1 MSAPAPRS
9 GSRLGT
15 AAVRFHF
22 DGCEY
27 QGFAGDTAASA
38 LMANGVRLLARS
50 VKYHRPRGLLAL
62 GPEEPNALLSVGRA
76 PASVPNVPAPMLA
89 IADGMRMTSQ
99 NRWPTLRH
107 DFAALLGLGGGLLGA
122 GFYYKT
128 FMWPSW
134 RSYEGMIRRL
144 AGFGSAPAA
153 CNLRPPQVEHV
164 RCDVLVVGAG
174 AAGLAAALAA
184 MRAGA
189 SVVVCEREPRC
200 GGELEFETA
209 AIDGVPAQHW
219 VADALSSLASGGARV
234 LTETAVVGGSA
245 DLVVAHR
252 EPGGLP
258 ANASVFRIQARAMV
272 VATGAIERPIAFVNN
287 DLPGVMLQG
296 AAERLWARYGVRAGE
311 RLVIFG
317 NHDRIYASA
326 RRLLAAGSRVVAIV
340 DTRVSNERV
349 ELADLASAGV
359 QCLTGHAVIAAAG
372 SRAVHTARVAPLAF
386 PDQLSNIGCD
396 AILVSGGWTPSLQVG
411 LHEGGARQYA
421 AELGAFVA
429 GGATPRRISCGAAQ
443 GYLELG
449 QALSDGYAAGRAAA
463 AAATAAAASAGS
475 APARS
480 AAPSGRS
487 AAPSGRGDGAPQ
499 LALFWRSPA
508 SRAQEKRQFVD
519 LQNDVTVADLRQA
532 WVEGFRDIEHVKR
545 YTTLGIGTEQGRT
558 SGVLGAAIL
567 AEISGQPLA
576 AVGIS
581 RTRAPFT
588 PATLSS
594 LAGERQRHALRPER
608 RTPLHDWHL
617 ANGGELESM
626 GLWMRPRYYRAN
638 GADATHAG
646 IAEAARV
653 RAHGGIVDG
662 STLGKL
668 EVAGKDAPAFLD
680 WLYLTRA
687 STIRV
692 GRSRYMVMLREDGC
706 VLDDGLVLRL
716 AEDRFVATVS
726 SGHAGHVLAHFEFW
740 QAAGFSQHRV
750 TITDVTEAWAV
761 IAVAGPHSRAVL
773 REVLGADWHAAM
785 ATLKHM
791 DFATGRWGSR
801 ELRVLRA
808 SFSGELAF
816 ELHCRP
822 ASAASLWQALVD
834 GGLAPYGLEALDI
847 LRVEK
852 GYLVSTELNGQTTP
866 HDLGMDALLKS
877 ANACIG
883 RELLDRPGL
892 HEQTRPRLVGLHA
905 ADGRSSFL
913 GGAQLTRLDESR
925 HACGYVTSAVYSP
938 AMGQWIALALV
949 ARNVPPG
956 TELIARDPLHERETR
971 VRVSAPV
978 FVDPHGERLKS

>member
-1 MSAPAPRS
+1 MSAPILRK

-15 AAVRFHF
+15 TPVRFHF
-22 DGCEY
+22 DGREY

-38 LMANGVRLLARS
+38 LLANGVRLLGRS

-76 PASVPNVPAPMLA
+76 PATVPNVPAPMLA
-89 IADGMRMTSQ
+89 ITDDMRMTSQ

-107 DFAALLGLGGGLLGA
+107 DCAAVFGLGGGLLGA

-128 FMWPSW
+128 FMSPSW
-134 RSYEGMIRRL
+134 RTYEGMIRRL
-144 AGFGSAPAA
+144 AGLGGAPAA
-153 CNLRPPQVEHV
+153 CELTPPQIEHV

-189 SVVVCEREPRC
+189 SVLMCEREPCC

-209 AIDGVPAQHW
+209 VIDGLPAQRW
-219 VADALSSLASGGARV
+219 VADALSGLASGGARV

-272 VATGAIERPIAFVNN
+272 VAAGAVERPIAFVNN

-296 AAERLWARYGVRAGE
+296 AAERLWARYGVRAGG

-317 NHDRIYASA
+317 NHDRIYATA
-326 RRLLAAGSRVVAIV
+326 RRLLASGSRVVAIV
-340 DTRVSNERV
+340 DTRASNERV
-349 ELADLASAGV
+349 ERVERADLASAGV
-359 QCLTGHAVIAAAG
+359 QCLAGHAVMAAAG
-372 SRAVHTARVAPLAF
+372 SPAVHTARVAPMAF
-386 PDQLSNIGCD
+386 PDRLSDIGCD

-421 AELGAFVA
+421 AEIGAFVA
-429 GGATPRRISCGAAQ
+429 GAVTPRRISCGAAQ
-443 GYLELG
+443 GYLELD
-449 QALSDGYAAGRAAA
+449 QALSDGYTAGCAAVAAASTAAA
-463 AAATAAAASAGS
+463 AAGADP
-475 APARS
+475 APAR
-480 AAPSGRS
+480 G
-487 AAPSGRGDGAPQ
+487 AAPSGRGDGAPH

-532 WVEGFRDIEHVKR
+532 WMEGFRDIEHVKR

-567 AEISGQPLA
+567 AEISGQPLS
-576 AVGIS
+576 AVGVS
-581 RTRAPFT
+581 QARAPFT
-588 PATLSS
+588 PATLAS
-594 LAGERQRHALRPER
+594 LCGARQGRALRPER
-608 RTPLHDWHL
+608 RTPLHDWHVTH
-617 ANGGELESM
+617 GGELESM

-638 GADATHAG
+638 GADATRAG

-653 RAHGGIVDG
+653 RAHGGILDG

-668 EVAGKDAPAFLD
+668 EVAGKDAPAFMD
-680 WLYLTRA
+680 RLYLTRA
-687 STIRV
+687 STIKV
-692 GRSRYMVMLREDGC
+692 GRSKYMVLLREDGC
-706 VLDDGLVLRL
+706 VLDDGIVLRL
-716 AEDRFVATVS
+716 AEDRFIATLS

-740 QAAGFSQHRV
+740 RAAGFEQDRV

-761 IAVAGPHSRAVL
+761 IVVAGPQSRALL
-773 REVLGADWHAAM
+773 RGVLGPDWTAAM
-785 ATLKHM
+785 AALTHM
-791 DFATGRWGSR
+791 GFAIGRWGGR
-801 ELRVLRA
+801 ELRVMRA

-822 ASAASLWQALVD
+822 ASAGSLWQALVD

-866 HDLGMDALLKS
+866 QDLGMDALLKS
-877 ANACIG
+877 GNACIG
-883 RELLDRPGL
+883 REHLDRPGL
-892 HEQTRPRLVGLHA
+892 HEPTRPRLVGLHA

-938 AMGQWIALALV
+938 ALGQWIALALA
-949 ARNVPPG
+949 ARNVQIG
-956 TELIARDPLHERETR
+956 TELLARDPLHNQQTR

-978 FVDPHGERLKS
+978 FVDPHGEKLKS

>member
-15 AAVRFHF
+15 AAVHFHF
-22 DGCEY
+22 DGREY

-38 LMANGVRLLARS
+38 LLAEGVRLLGRS

-62 GPEEPNALLSVGRA
+62 GPEEPNALLSVGLA

-89 IADGMRMTSQ
+89 IADGMHMTSQ

-107 DFAALLGLGGGLLGA
+107 DFAAILGLGGGLLGA

-134 RSYEGMIRRL
+134 RTYEGMIRRL
-144 AGFGSAPAA
+144 AGLGSAPAA
-153 CNLRPPQVEHV
+153 CELTPPQVEHI

-189 SVVVCEREPRC
+189 SVLMCEREPCC

-209 AIDGVPAQHW
+209 VIDGVPAQRW
-219 VADALSSLASGGARV
+219 VANALSSLASGGARV
-234 LTETAVVGGSA
+234 LTETAVVGGSG
-245 DLVVAHR
+245 DLNVAHR

-272 VATGAIERPIAFVNN
+272 VAAGAVERPIAFVNN

-296 AAERLWARYGVRAGE
+296 AAERLWSRYGVRAGE

-317 NHDRIYASA
+317 NHDRIYATA
-326 RRLLAAGSRVVAIV
+326 RRLLASGSRVVAIV
-340 DTRVSNERV
+340 DTRASNERV
-349 ELADLASAGV
+349 QLADLFNAGV
-359 QCLTGHAVIAAAG
+359 QCLAAHAVIAAVG
-372 SRAVHTARVAPLAF
+372 SPTVHTARVAPLAF
-386 PDQLSNIGCD
+386 PDRLSDLGCD

-421 AELGAFVA
+421 AEIGAFVA
-429 GGATPRRISCGAAQ
+429 GAVTPRRISCGAAQ
-443 GYLELG
+443 GYLELD
-449 QALSDGYAAGRAAA
+449 QALGDGYTAGCAAA
-463 AAATAAAASAGS
+463 AAASTAAAATGAGP

-480 AAPSGRS
+480 AAPSGR
-487 AAPSGRGDGAPQ
+487 GDDSPQ

-532 WVEGFRDIEHVKR
+532 WTEGFRDIEHVKR

-576 AVGIS
+576 TIGVS

-594 LAGERQRHALRPER
+594 LAGERQGHALRPER
-608 RTPLHDWHL
+608 RTPLHDWHV

-626 GLWMRPRYYRAN
+626 GLWMRPRYYHAN
-638 GADATHAG
+638 GIDAARAG

-668 EVAGKDAPAFLD
+668 EVAGKDAPAFMD
-680 WLYLTRA
+680 RLYLTRA
-687 STIRV
+687 STIKV

-740 QAAGFSQHRV
+740 QAAGFAQHRV
-750 TITDVTEAWAV
+750 TITDVTEAWSV

-785 ATLKHM
+785 ATLNHM
-791 DFATGRWGSR
+791 DFATGRWGGR

-822 ASAASLWQALVD
+822 ANAVSLWQTLVN

-866 HDLGMDALLKS
+866 QDLGMDALLKS

-883 RELLDRPGL
+883 REYLDRPGL
-892 HEQTRPRLVGLHA
+892 HEPTRPRLVGLVA

-938 AMGQWIALALV
+938 ALGQWIALALV
-949 ARNVPPG
+949 ARSVPPG
-956 TELIARDPLHERETR
+956 AELIARDPLHERATR

>member
-1 MSAPAPRS
+1 MSAPILRK

-15 AAVRFHF
+15 TPVRFHF
-22 DGCEY
+22 DGREY

-38 LMANGVRLLARS
+38 LLANGVRLLARS

-62 GPEEPNALLSVGRA
+62 GPEEPNALLSVGLA
-76 PASVPNVPAPMLA
+76 PAHVPNVPAPMLA
-89 IADGMRMTSQ
+89 IADGMHMTSQ

-107 DFAALLGLGGGLLGA
+107 DFAAILGLGGALLGA

-134 RSYEGMIRRL
+134 RTYEGMIRRL
-144 AGFGSAPAA
+144 AGLGGAPAA
-153 CNLRPPQVEHV
+153 CELTPPQIEHV

-174 AAGLAAALAA
+174 AAGIAAALAA

-189 SVVVCEREPRC
+189 SVLMCEREPCC

-209 AIDGVPAQHW
+209 VIDGVPAQRW
-219 VADALSSLASGGARV
+219 VANALSSLASGGARV
-234 LTETAVVGGSA
+234 LTETAVVGGSG
-245 DLVVAHR
+245 DLNVAHR

-272 VATGAIERPIAFVNN
+272 VAAGAVERPIAFVNN

-296 AAERLWARYGVRAGE
+296 AAERLWSRYGVRAGE

-317 NHDRIYASA
+317 NHDRIYATA
-326 RRLLAAGSRVVAIV
+326 RRLLASGSRVVAIV
-340 DTRVSNERV
+340 DTRASNERV

-359 QCLTGHAVIAAAG
+359 QCLAGHAVIAAAG
-372 SRAVHTARVAPLAF
+372 SPAVHTARIAPLAF

-411 LHEGGARQYA
+411 LHEGGTRQYA
-421 AELGAFVA
+421 PELGAFVA
-429 GGATPRRISCGAAQ
+429 DAATPRRVSCGAAR
-443 GYLELG
+443 GYLELD
-449 QALSDGYAAGRAAA
+449 QALSDGHTAGCAAA
-463 AAATAAAASAGS
+463 ASAAAASAGS
-475 APARS
+475 APAR
-480 AAPSGRS
+480 G
-487 AAPSGRGDGAPQ
+487 AAPSGRGDDSPQ

-508 SRAQEKRQFVD
+508 SRTQEKRQFVD

-532 WVEGFRDIEHVKR
+532 WTEGFCDIEHVKR
-545 YTTLGIGTEQGRT
+545 YTTLGIGTEQGRS

-567 AEISGQPLA
+567 AEMSGQPLA

-594 LAGERQRHALRPER
+594 LAGERQGHALRPER
-608 RTPLHDWHL
+608 RTPLHDWHVTH
-617 ANGGELESM
+617 GGELESM

-638 GADATHAG
+638 GADATRAG

-653 RAHGGIVDG
+653 RAYGGILDG

-668 EVAGKDAPAFLD
+668 EVAGKDAPAFMD
-680 WLYLTRA
+680 RLYLTSA
-687 STIRV
+687 STIKV

-706 VLDDGLVLRL
+706 VLDDGIVLRL
-716 AEDRFVATVS
+716 AEDRFIATLS
-726 SGHAGHVLAHFEFW
+726 SGHAGHVLSHFEFW
-740 QAAGFSQHRV
+740 RAAEFAQRRV

-761 IAVAGPHSRAVL
+761 IVVAGPQSRVVL
-773 REVLGADWHAAM
+773 RGVLGPDWTAAM
-785 ATLKHM
+785 AALTHM
-791 DFATGRWGSR
+791 GFAIGRWGGR

-822 ASAASLWQALVD
+822 ASAGPLWQALVD

-866 HDLGMDALLKS
+866 QDLGMDSLLNS
-877 ANACIG
+877 GNACIG

-892 HEQTRPRLVGLHA
+892 HEPTRPRLVGLVA
-905 ADGRSSFL
+905 ADARSSFL

-938 AMGQWIALALV
+938 ALGQWIALALA
-949 ARNVPPG
+949 ARNVQIG
-956 TELIARDPLHERETR
+956 TELLARDPLHNQQTR

-978 FVDPHGERLKS
+978 FVDPLGEKLKS